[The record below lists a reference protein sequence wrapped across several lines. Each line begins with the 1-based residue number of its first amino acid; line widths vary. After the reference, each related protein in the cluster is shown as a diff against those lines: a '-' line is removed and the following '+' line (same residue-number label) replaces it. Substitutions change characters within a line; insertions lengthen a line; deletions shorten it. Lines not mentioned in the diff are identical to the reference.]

1 MKTYIYADKF
11 FMNYGIEENGY
22 LSIIDGKF
30 GHFQK
35 EKPESAEIVDFSG
48 KYIAPGFVDTH
59 IHGLLNSDV
68 MDNTPEAIKTISKG
82 LLQFGVTSFLPTTLT
97 DSVERLDESVEN
109 IKNVYNDVEGA
120 KIQGIFLEGPCFTE
134 KYKGAQNKKYFINPT
149 SEILDQWQEK
159 SGNLVK
165 KIAIAPEREGAVEFA
180 EYATK
185 NGVTVALGHSAAT
198 FEEAKKVVGAGAN
211 VFVHTYNGMSP
222 LTHREPGMVGAA
234 MELKNTFAELICD
247 GHHVS
252 PVAANIMMNAKT
264 RENIVLITDCMRAGA
279 MEDGQYTLGEFDVI
293 VENGTARLL
302 TGSLAGSVL
311 SMNNAIKNVVDW
323 NIATLE
329 EAIKMASYNPA
340 VSCKIDDKCG
350 SIKPGL
356 PADFVV
362 IDDSLNV
369 YNTYLD
375 GVCKLSLIHI

>member
-35 EKPESAEIVDFSG
+35 EKPESAEIVDYSG

-198 FEEAKKVVGAGAN
+198 FEEAKRVVGAGAN

-222 LTHREPGMVGAA
+222 LTHREPSMVGAA

-375 GVCKLSLIHI
+375 GVCKYSK

>member
-149 SEILDQWQEK
+149 AEILDQWQEK

-198 FEEAKKVVGAGAN
+198 LEEAKRVVGAGAN

-340 VSCKIDDKCG
+340 VSCNIDDKCG

-362 IDDSLNV
+362 IDDLLNV

-375 GVCKLSLIHI
+375 GVCKYSK

>member
-35 EKPESAEIVDFSG
+35 GKPESAEIVDYSG

-198 FEEAKKVVGAGAN
+198 FEEAKRVVGAGAN

-340 VSCKIDDKCG
+340 VSCNIDDKCG

-375 GVCKLSLIHI
+375 GVCKYSK

>member
-35 EKPESAEIVDFSG
+35 EKPESAEIVDYSG

-198 FEEAKKVVGAGAN
+198 FEEAKRVVGAGAN

-279 MEDGQYTLGEFDVI
+279 TEDGQYTLGEFDVI

-375 GVCKLSLIHI
+375 GVCKYSK

>member
-35 EKPESAEIVDFSG
+35 EKPESAEIVDYSG

-252 PVAANIMMNAKT
+252 PVAANIMMNART

-375 GVCKLSLIHI
+375 GVCKYSK

>member
-35 EKPESAEIVDFSG
+35 EKPKSAEIVDFSG

-198 FEEAKKVVGAGAN
+198 FEEAKRVVGAGAN

-340 VSCKIDDKCG
+340 VSCNIDDKCG

-375 GVCKLSLIHI
+375 GICKYSK

>member
-35 EKPESAEIVDFSG
+35 EKPESAEIVDYSG

-198 FEEAKKVVGAGAN
+198 FEEAKRVVGAGAN

-340 VSCKIDDKCG
+340 VSCNIDDKCG
-350 SIKPGL
+350 SIKP
-356 PADFVV
+356 
-362 IDDSLNV
+362 
-369 YNTYLD
+369 
-375 GVCKLSLIHI
+375 

>member
-375 GVCKLSLIHI
+375 GVCKYSK

>member
-48 KYIAPGFVDTH
+48 KYITPGFVDTH

-149 SEILDQWQEK
+149 AEILDQWQEK

-185 NGVTVALGHSAAT
+185 NGVTVALGHSAAI
-198 FEEAKKVVGAGAN
+198 FEEAKRVVGAGAN

-264 RENIVLITDCMRAGA
+264 IENIVLITDCMRAGA

-340 VSCKIDDKCG
+340 VSCNIDDKCG

-375 GVCKLSLIHI
+375 GVCKYSK

>member
-149 SEILDQWQEK
+149 AEILDQWQEK

-165 KIAIAPEREGAVEFA
+165 KIAIAPEREDAVEFT

-198 FEEAKKVVGAGAN
+198 FNEVKKVVGAGAN

-252 PVAANIMMNAKT
+252 PVAANIMMNAKS
-264 RENIVLITDCMRAGA
+264 RDNIVLITDCMRAGA

-340 VSCKIDDKCG
+340 VSCNIDDKCG

-375 GVCKLSLIHI
+375 GVCKYSK

>member
-149 SEILDQWQEK
+149 AEILDQWQEK

-198 FEEAKKVVGAGAN
+198 FEEAKRVVGAGAN

-293 VENGTARLL
+293 VKNGTARLL

-340 VSCKIDDKCG
+340 VSCNIDDKCG

-362 IDDSLNV
+362 IDDLLNV

-375 GVCKLSLIHI
+375 GVCKYSK

>member
-35 EKPESAEIVDFSG
+35 EKPESGEIVDFSG

-149 SEILDQWQEK
+149 AEILDQWQEK

-198 FEEAKKVVGAGAN
+198 FEEAKRVVGAGAN

-340 VSCKIDDKCG
+340 VSCNIDDKCG

-362 IDDSLNV
+362 IDDLLNV

-375 GVCKLSLIHI
+375 GVCKYSK

>member
-35 EKPESAEIVDFSG
+35 EKPESAEIVDYSG

-165 KIAIAPEREGAVEFA
+165 KIAIAPEREGAVEFV

-375 GVCKLSLIHI
+375 GVCKYSK

>member
-149 SEILDQWQEK
+149 AEILDQWQEK

-198 FEEAKKVVGAGAN
+198 FEEAKRVVGAGAN

-340 VSCKIDDKCG
+340 VSCNIDDKCG

-375 GVCKLSLIHI
+375 GVCKYSK

>member
-120 KIQGIFLEGPCFTE
+120 KIQGIFLEGPCFIE

-149 SEILDQWQEK
+149 AEILDQWQEK

-198 FEEAKKVVGAGAN
+198 FEEAKRVVGAGAN

-340 VSCKIDDKCG
+340 VSCNIDDKCG

-362 IDDSLNV
+362 IDDLLNV

-375 GVCKLSLIHI
+375 GVCKYSK

>member
-22 LSIIDGKF
+22 LSIVDGKF

-198 FEEAKKVVGAGAN
+198 FEEAKRVVGAGAN

-340 VSCKIDDKCG
+340 VTCNIDDKCG

-375 GVCKLSLIHI
+375 GICKYSK

>member
-109 IKNVYNDVEGA
+109 IKNVYNNVEGA

-149 SEILDQWQEK
+149 AEILDQWQEK

-165 KIAIAPEREGAVEFA
+165 KIAIAPEREDAVEFT

-198 FEEAKKVVGAGAN
+198 FNEVKKVVGAGAN

-252 PVAANIMMNAKT
+252 PVAANIMMNAKS
-264 RENIVLITDCMRAGA
+264 RDNIVLITDCMRAGA

-340 VSCKIDDKCG
+340 VSCNIDDKCG

-375 GVCKLSLIHI
+375 GVCKYSK

>member
-165 KIAIAPEREGAVEFA
+165 KIAIAPEREGAVEFV

-375 GVCKLSLIHI
+375 GVCKYSK

>member
-149 SEILDQWQEK
+149 AEILDQWQEK

-165 KIAIAPEREGAVEFA
+165 KIAIAPEREDAVEFA

-198 FEEAKKVVGAGAN
+198 FDEAKRVVGAGAN

-340 VSCKIDDKCG
+340 VSCNIDDKCG
-350 SIKPGL
+350 SIKPSL

-375 GVCKLSLIHI
+375 GVCKYSK

>member
-109 IKNVYNDVEGA
+109 IKNVYNNVEGA

-149 SEILDQWQEK
+149 AEILDQWQAK

-165 KIAIAPEREGAVEFA
+165 KIAIAPERDSAVEFA

-198 FEEAKKVVGAGAN
+198 FDEAKRVVGAGAN

-340 VSCKIDDKCG
+340 VSCNIDDKCG

-375 GVCKLSLIHI
+375 GVCKYSK

>member
-22 LSIIDGKF
+22 LSIVDGKF

-198 FEEAKKVVGAGAN
+198 FEEAKRVVGAGAN

-375 GVCKLSLIHI
+375 GVCKYSK

>member
-22 LSIIDGKF
+22 LSIVDGKF

-109 IKNVYNDVEGA
+109 IKNVYKDVEGA

-149 SEILDQWQEK
+149 PEILNQWQSK

-165 KIAIAPEREGAVEFA
+165 KIAIAPERDGAAEFA

-198 FEEAKKVVGAGAN
+198 FDEAKKVVGAGAS

-252 PVAANIMMNAKT
+252 PVAANIMMNAKS
-264 RENIVLITDCMRAGA
+264 RDNVVLITDCMRAGA

-340 VSCKIDDKCG
+340 VSCNIDDKCG

-362 IDDSLNV
+362 IDESLNV

-375 GVCKLSLIHI
+375 GVCKYSK

>member
-35 EKPESAEIVDFSG
+35 GKPESAEIVDFSG

-198 FEEAKKVVGAGAN
+198 FEEAKRVVGAGAN

-375 GVCKLSLIHI
+375 GVCKYSK

>member
-198 FEEAKKVVGAGAN
+198 FEEAKRVVGAGAN

-340 VSCKIDDKCG
+340 VSCNIDDKCG

-375 GVCKLSLIHI
+375 GVCKYSN